1 MILNLLVN
9 DMWKD
14 QLKKDLVPHTT
25 FISGVKPKAAVDI
38 KPLEDLA
45 IKFIEARLRFAKDTP
60 KRLTGFIHD
69 YVNEV
74 MAPRAKKLM
83 EENPELTRR
92 EAFNKSFDRV
102 EYFKF
107 VMKKNKDS
115 LLNR

>member
-1 MILNLLVN
+1 
-9 DMWKD
+9 
-14 QLKKDLVPHTT
+14 
-25 FISGVKPKAAVDI
+25 
-38 KPLEDLA
+38 
-45 IKFIEARLRFAKDTP
+45 
-60 KRLTGFIHD
+60 
-69 YVNEV
+69 

-107 VMKKNKDS
+107 AMKKNKDS